1 MNVRIGVGPA
11 SDRDRGTDRERAR
24 KLVIDFIACEGHG
37 VCADLMPSHV
47 ELDQWGYPI
56 LSRHTVDPSDMREA
70 RRTIRAC
77 PELAM
82 RLEELRKDH
91 A

>member
-11 SDRDRGTDRERAR
+11 SDRDHGIDRERAR

-37 VCADLMPSHV
+37 VCADLMPTHV
-47 ELDQWGYPI
+47 ELDEWGYPI
-56 LSRHTVDPSDMREA
+56 VSRDTVDLHDMRAA

-82 RLEELRKDH
+82 RLEELRH
-91 A
+91 QG